1 VAVAALDAERQ
12 LLRHSVATV
21 AYRGAKV
28 LRGVPPVFAEM
39 RLAPKSRSPLEIV
52 AHMADLFTWAG
63 HLADGRHVW
72 EEPPRGTWDVE
83 TRRFF
88 EQVTRFD
95 ARLASDEPIQCEPKR
110 LFQGPIADA
119 LSHIGQ
125 LALLRRVAGAPIR
138 GENYFQ
144 AVIAAG
150 TVGPDQAE
158 ARVEFD

>member
-1 VAVAALDAERQ
+1 MAALDPERQ

-28 LRGVPPVFAEM
+28 LRGVPAGFAES

-52 AHMADLFTWAG
+52 AHLADLFAWAG
-63 HLADGRHVW
+63 HMANGRQVW
-72 EEPPRGTWDVE
+72 EEPPRGTWDEE

-95 ARLASDEPIQCEPKR
+95 ERLASDEPLQCEPKR

-125 LALLRRVAGAPIR
+125 LAMLRRVAGAPIR

>member
-1 VAVAALDAERQ
+1 MAALDPERQ

-28 LRGVPPVFAEM
+28 LRGAPPSYAEVRVAPGM
-39 RLAPKSRSPLEIV
+39 RTPLQIV
-52 AHMADLFTWAG
+52 AHIADLFAWAG
-63 HLADGRHVW
+63 HMADGRQVW
-72 EEPPRGTWDVE
+72 QEHAPGGWDTE

-88 EQVTRFD
+88 DQLTRFD
-95 ARLASDEPIQCEPKR
+95 DRLASDEPLQCEAKR

-125 LALLRRVAGAPIR
+125 LAMLRRVAGAPIR

>member
-1 VAVAALDAERQ
+1 M
-12 LLRHSVATV
+12 LRST
-21 AYRGAKV
+21 
-28 LRGVPPVFAEM
+28 PPEFADT

-52 AHMADLFTWAG
+52 AHIADLFVWAR
-63 HLADGRHVW
+63 HLADGRQVW
-72 EEPPRGTWDVE
+72 EERPRGTWDSE

-88 EQVTRFD
+88 EQLSRFD
-95 ARLASDEPIQCEPKR
+95 ERLAASEPLHCEPKR

-158 ARVEFD
+158 ARFEFD